1 MPLLT
6 INISLLYFSG
16 EASATNG
23 DDTPSGI
30 ASGLHPATS
39 ALALSLAAASA
50 NGSKNKVKRKGT
62 LIQNHIDKMLS
73 DRMSLAD
80 SKKFCDINATAA
92 AVSNSSASLIYDK
105 FKSAE
110 SAMDYFNKSGN
121 GDVMNVV
128 NNNNSISNNN
138 SIKSERLSPPQQHL
152 TNGGTN
158 GDAQSLNSR

>member
-1 MPLLT
+1 
-6 INISLLYFSG
+6 
-16 EASATNG
+16 
-23 DDTPSGI
+23 
-30 ASGLHPATS
+30 
-39 ALALSLAAASA
+39 
-50 NGSKNKVKRKGT
+50 
-62 LIQNHIDKMLS
+62 
-73 DRMSLAD
+73 MSLAD

-92 AVSNSSASLIYDK
+92 VVSNSSASLIYDK